1 MDNNNDQSQ
10 VLDQQKKINET
21 LEAILNYLK
30 DKDKIEQEEKAE
42 AAAQAAAAKLD
53 EEAKADEARAKAAED
68 DLQRA
73 KEAKEADARKSEQ
86 DKLLADNFAQI
97 TATQATNQ
105 DTLADI
111 SKQTSKLV
119 ELTASNVDTQLQDT
133 QNNLYGNGAIILL
146 VVVMI
151 PIYFL
156 IRFIKANFSFLNK
169 II

>member
-21 LEAILNYLK
+21 LNAILNYLK
-30 DKDKIEQEEKAE
+30 DKDKIENEEKAE
-42 AAAQAAAAKLD
+42 AAAEAAAAKLD
-53 EEAKADEARAKAAED
+53 EEAKADETRAKADAD

-73 KEAKEADARKSEQ
+73 KAAKETAERQAEQ

-97 TATQATNQ
+97 AAAQATNQ

-111 SKQTSKLV
+111 SKQANKLV
-119 ELTASNVDTQLQDT
+119 ELTSSNVDTQLQDT
-133 QNNLYGNGAIILL
+133 QNNLYGTGAIILL

-151 PIYFL
+151 PVYFL